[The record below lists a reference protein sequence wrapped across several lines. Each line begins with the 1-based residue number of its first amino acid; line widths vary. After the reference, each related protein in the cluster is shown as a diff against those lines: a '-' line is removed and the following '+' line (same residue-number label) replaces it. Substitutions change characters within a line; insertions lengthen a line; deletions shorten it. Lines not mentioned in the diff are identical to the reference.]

1 MFKLMDK
8 NIIKFYVE
16 KVYFISCCIIYY
28 LNTIYLRDVLDASTV
43 TTGPP

>member
-8 NIIKFYVE
+8 NIIKFYTE
-16 KVYFISCCIIYY
+16 KVCLISGHMIYY
-28 LNTIYLRDVLDASTV
+28 LNTVYLREVLDASTV